1 MTESE
6 KSLSKFIVFANK
18 YAPNKVDEISSSIS
32 EMKKLVDRDMP
43 VEATIFEHEE
53 VNYYIC
59 PKCNVVEKMIE
70 IENINYCRLCGKRL
84 EME

>member
-43 VEATIFEHEE
+43 VERSEE
-53 VNYYIC
+53 RRV
-59 PKCNVVEKMIE
+59 
-70 IENINYCRLCGKRL
+70 R
-84 EME
+84 